1 MTKWEY
7 KYLWESEETK
17 VENLIDING
26 KNTHHIQDLYED
38 LKKKDEIINK
48 LSVKLNDKREEVY
61 KLKNIIKTQH
71 EKDFAAAIGVEVDN

>member
-7 KYLWESEETK
+7 KYLWESEATK

-26 KNTHHIQDLYED
+26 KNTHHIQDLYAD

-61 KLKNIIKTQH
+61 KLKNIFKTQH